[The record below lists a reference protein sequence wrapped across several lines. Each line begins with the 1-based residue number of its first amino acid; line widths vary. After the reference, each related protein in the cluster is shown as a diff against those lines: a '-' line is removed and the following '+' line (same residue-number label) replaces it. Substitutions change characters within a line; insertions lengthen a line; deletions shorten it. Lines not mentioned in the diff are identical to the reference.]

1 MREVLYW
8 LLVLTVLFIVGIIYF
23 EYRSTTYI
31 TADGACQSLT
41 IQDDCY

>member
-8 LLVLTVLFIVGIIYF
+8 LLVLTVFFIVGIIYF
-23 EYRSTTYI
+23 EYRSTTYT